1 MCCAEWFFSMLK
13 SFFFSCSEELKKFF
27 FSRAEHFFSSSTS
40 SFRFVHEHT
49 DGALYTTTIIWSS
62 SSSFFP
68 LYFFLF
74 STLYSTVC
82 SCTHIHAHTRARAHT
97 NSVTH
102 ACILH
107 SYEPSRAFIRSSCM
121 CACVSVCTT
130 CLRETSVQCSI
141 RNHMFFSFIAVRRKM
156 PPDGIL
162 NVKCAIRHWA
172 YTRTSVHVCMCVCV
186 SVSFRTCMH
195 VCIVQSMPEEFGGT
209 FWTGDFVIFNFFEM
223 AAENVCHFPALQQWK
238 MHFFG
243 IAGHCRHKSTCISWN
258 LSNFDFI
265 RPLNLTAYIAIRF
278 ELSTHSEREIR
289 HSAHVRKNIVSTR
302 ATEPSA
308 AQQQQ

>member
-1 MCCAEWFFSMLK
+1 MYIKFNREK
-13 SFFFSCSEELKKFF
+13 SITKRKRKLIELHFEFEFLFYAFWPDYLVNFCVCVAPNDSFLCWKVFFSCSEELKKFF
-27 FSRAEHFFSSSTS
+27 FSRELNTFFLLLLLLFVSFMSILTVPSTLLLSSGRRRLRFFLSTS
-40 SFRFVHEHT
+40 SSSPHSTALCVLAHT
-49 DGALYTTTIIWSS
+49 Y
-62 SSSFFP
+62 
-68 LYFFLF
+68 
-74 STLYSTVC
+74 
-82 SCTHIHAHTRARAHT
+82 TRARAHT
-97 NSVTH
+97 HSVTH

-223 AAENVCHFPALQQWK
+223 AAENARHFPALQ
-238 MHFFG
+238 
-243 IAGHCRHKSTCISWN
+243 
-258 LSNFDFI
+258 
-265 RPLNLTAYIAIRF
+265 
-278 ELSTHSEREIR
+278 
-289 HSAHVRKNIVSTR
+289 
-302 ATEPSA
+302 
-308 AQQQQ
+308 

>member
-1 MCCAEWFFSMLK
+1 MILFYAEK
-13 SFFFSCSEELKKFF
+13 FFFLFRRAKKVFF

-62 SSSFFP
+62 SSSFF
-68 LYFFLF
+68 FL
-74 STLYSTVC
+74 STSSSSPHSTALC
-82 SCTHIHAHTRARAHT
+82 ALAHIHTHTRARAHT
-97 NSVTH
+97 HSVTH

-130 CLRETSVQCSI
+130 CLRGTSVQCSI

-172 YTRTSVHVCMCVCV
+172 YTRTSVHVCLCECEFSYMHACVYC
-186 SVSFRTCMH
+186 SINAWRIWWHFLNRWFCDFQFFRNGSGKCLSFSR
-195 VCIVQSMPEEFGGT
+195 
-209 FWTGDFVIFNFFEM
+209 
-223 AAENVCHFPALQQWK
+223 
-238 MHFFG
+238 
-243 IAGHCRHKSTCISWN
+243 IAIMKNAFLWHCRALPTQI
-258 LSNFDFI
+258 
-265 RPLNLTAYIAIRF
+265 
-278 ELSTHSEREIR
+278 
-289 HSAHVRKNIVSTR
+289 HVYFVKFGQLWFY
-302 ATEPSA
+302 PA
-308 AQQQQ
+308 A